1 MSPLERL
8 PPGRAGGAYDPQGSM
23 DYTVRIRQTPSGE
36 WTASA
41 EGMPGCAAKGN
52 SREVVLEEM
61 KKAINLY
68 VQGLLEE
75 AIDEPNEGETQQAE
89 VVTLSV

>member
-1 MSPLERL
+1 LK
-8 PPGRAGGAYDPQGSM
+8 RAGGWGVRSNKVRM
-23 DYTVRIRQTPSGE
+23 DYTVRIRQSPGGE

-41 EGMPGCAAKGN
+41 EGMPGCAAKAS
-52 SREVVLEEM
+52 SREAVLEEM

-75 AIDEPNEGETQQAE
+75 AIDEPNEADTQKAE